1 MMDTIASFDGTP
13 IAYTVSGHGAPVLLL
28 HGFAADH
35 HANWVTPGIVNALTG
50 AERQV
55 IATDARG
62 HGRSGKPHDPASYD
76 GDSMVL
82 DAQAVLDHLGVT
94 EVDVV
99 GYSMGAMVAARLVSV
114 DPRARSVVLG
124 GVGGNLMPP
133 TPAEGRPRIAD
144 AFEADDP
151 TTIDD
156 ATARAFRA
164 FAEATGADRLALAAI
179 ERSTSLRYRVD
190 FAAITVPALVLVGD
204 TDTLVGSPQNLAE
217 RLADARVVVVP
228 GDHLTAMFAPEF
240 APAIE
245 EFLDQLDD
253 GADADADIVR
263 ALDHRDEG

>member
-1 MMDTIASFDGTP
+1 
-13 IAYTVSGHGAPVLLL
+13 L

-124 GVGGNLMPP
+124 GVASNVCV
-133 TPAEGRPRIAD
+133 E
-144 AFEADDP
+144 
-151 TTIDD
+151 
-156 ATARAFRA
+156 ATAREAADNDYYVVFLEDGLGLVQAEPARRRPLHHPDLYRRGRVLRA
-164 FAEATGADRLALAAI
+164 GDRSLGKGWIPRTWLTGWSISLGGIPRSRLATRPSSSRTTASWCAT
-179 ERSTSLRYRVD
+179 RRTSSGRR
-190 FAAITVPALVLVGD
+190 
-204 TDTLVGSPQNLAE
+204 
-217 RLADARVVVVP
+217 
-228 GDHLTAMFAPEF
+228 
-240 APAIE
+240 
-245 EFLDQLDD
+245 
-253 GADADADIVR
+253 
-263 ALDHRDEG
+263 